1 MEKILTGVLKGNGA
15 GVAGG
20 RLRDCERVLNEY
32 SFFFPPLYF
41 GTLNIELDQPFTT
54 PVFEGIFIPQKEIDQ
69 VAPGYAEWWR
79 LIPIISVNGKKA
91 TGFVLRTERT
101 CHGDD
106 VAELVTED
114 LSSWDNIRL
123 NQGERIKIIAKIEK
137 ST

>member
-1 MEKILTGVLKGNGA
+1 MEKILTGVLTSNGA
-15 GVAGG
+15 EVAGD
-20 RLRDCERVLNEY
+20 RLRACEKVLNKY
-32 SFFFPPLYF
+32 GFFFPPLYF

-54 PVFEGIFIPQKEIDQ
+54 PDIEGLFIPQNEIDQ

-79 LIPIISVNGKKA
+79 LIPIISVNGKKV
-91 TGFVLRTERT
+91 TGFILRTKQNF
-101 CHGDD
+101 HGDG

-123 NQGERIKIIAKIEK
+123 NQGVRIKIIAKIEK